1 MATAFGPQ
9 LADRCGESGETVEP
23 MPWCLRTKRLDM
35 ELDVR
40 RRAIGPGAG
49 ECADLAGAHGHWA
62 TAAEDEVH
70 ADFHAPGEA
79 VDLIVQRWFGNLVY
93 RARL

>member
-1 MATAFGPQ
+1 
-9 LADRCGESGETVEP
+9 

-49 ECADLAGAHGHWA
+49 ECADLAGAHGHRAAPAQRVIESHQTA
-62 TAAEDEVH
+62 TNQTV
-70 ADFHAPGEA
+70 
-79 VDLIVQRWFGNLVY
+79 VLLIEGRDAGNLVDGTD
-93 RARL
+93 LQMVLQVLPDTG